1 MCDPIQASERL
12 NSTLRHLVSGDAQ
25 VSNAA
30 SYCINPCVVGCA
42 IRETCQ
48 LLWGKLN
55 EKGFLRVPSC
65 TEGWKKIVK
74 VFEKK

>member
-12 NSTLRHLVSGDAQ
+12 SLTLRHLVFGDAQ

-30 SYCINPCVVGCA
+30 SYCITPSVVDCA
-42 IRETCQ
+42 SGETCQ
-48 LLWGKLN
+48 VLWGKLN

-65 TEGWKKIVK
+65 TENWKKIVK
-74 VFEKK
+74 IFEKK